1 MYTCIIIRT
10 LYTVHYIY
18 FVNIFIIILSR
29 KFHVNHTCTCT
40 HSVLQPYMY
49 MYTYMY
55 MYYMCTCLLHGRRQA
70 QSDLP
75 VAMRYRNC
83 QKTYKDYVDV
93 CQSRI
98 HGLGLFCTQEI
109 DVGEMVIEYAGTV
122 IRSILTDKR
131 EKYYES
137 RGIGCYMF
145 RIDCDDVVD
154 ATMSG
159 NMARF
164 INHSCE
170 VSVGGEEEE
179 LGGGEYM

>member
-1 MYTCIIIRT
+1 MYIHVYLLRTCV
-10 LYTVHYIY
+10 L
-18 FVNIFIIILSR
+18 
-29 KFHVNHTCTCT
+29 CTCT
-40 HSVLQPYMY
+40 
-49 MYTYMY
+49 
-55 MYYMCTCLLHGRRQA
+55 LHVCICVFRRQA

-93 CQSRI
+93 FQSRI

-109 DVGEMVIEYAGTV
+109 DTGEMVIEYAGTV

-170 VSVGGEEEE
+170 VSEGEGGRE
-179 LGGGEYM
+179 GEWSREDRRGERRRRRE

>member
-1 MYTCIIIRT
+1 
-10 LYTVHYIY
+10 
-18 FVNIFIIILSR
+18 
-29 KFHVNHTCTCT
+29 
-40 HSVLQPYMY
+40 
-49 MYTYMY
+49 
-55 MYYMCTCLLHGRRQA
+55 
-70 QSDLP
+70 
-75 VAMRYRNC
+75 MRYRNC
-83 QKTYKDYVDV
+83 QKTYKEYVNV
-93 CQSRI
+93 FQSRI

-109 DVGEMVIEYAGTV
+109 DAGDMVIEYAGTV

-137 RGIGCYMF
+137 KDIGCYMF

-170 VSVGGEEEE
+170 VSITANIIVTMVTVMIFVFTHTHS
-179 LGGGEYM
+179 LIVIAKLCQLIIRRRL

>member
-1 MYTCIIIRT
+1 M
-10 LYTVHYIY
+10 
-18 FVNIFIIILSR
+18 
-29 KFHVNHTCTCT
+29 
-40 HSVLQPYMY
+40 
-49 MYTYMY
+49 
-55 MYYMCTCLLHGRRQA
+55 CLLLISLDSYRRQG
-70 QSDLP
+70 QNDLP

-83 QKTYKDYVDV
+83 QKTYKDFVDV
-93 CQSRI
+93 FQSRI

-109 DVGEMVIEYAGTV
+109 DTGDMVIEYAGTV

-170 VSVGGEEEE
+170 VSHSGKKF
-179 LGGGEYM
+179 YM

>member
-1 MYTCIIIRT
+1 
-10 LYTVHYIY
+10 
-18 FVNIFIIILSR
+18 
-29 KFHVNHTCTCT
+29 
-40 HSVLQPYMY
+40 
-49 MYTYMY
+49 
-55 MYYMCTCLLHGRRQA
+55 
-70 QSDLP
+70 
-75 VAMRYRNC
+75 MRYRAC

-93 CQSRI
+93 FQSRI

-109 DVGEMVIEYAGTV
+109 DAGDMVIEYAGTV

-137 RGIGCYMF
+137 KEIGCYMF
-145 RIDCDDVVD
+145 RIDNDDVVD

-170 VSVGGEEEE
+170 VCI
-179 LGGGEYM
+179 